1 MFRLPQTVADS
12 IHTARDAT
20 KRLCRVGSGGVNAV
34 GEDGKT
40 NISSERGAEPDHD
53 EAAGVRGVGGRCSL
67 IRRRRTGGL
76 RARSG
81 GRQSRQRGG
90 GGSFSSVSVT

>member
-1 MFRLPQTVADS
+1 VFRLPQTVADS

-53 EAAGVRGVGGRCSL
+53 EARRRP
-67 IRRRRTGGL
+67 RRRRPLLTHPAAADG
-76 RARSG
+76 RAACEVGRSSITAARRR
-81 GRQSRQRGG
+81 RQ
-90 GGSFSSVSVT
+90 F